1 VTSAVTSVGCWVE
14 QLVAQMVDWKVEL
27 TAANWVVQRAAQKAE
42 SWAAMT
48 VDYWAAQRAGRLV
61 DWMAVS
67 WAVS

>member
-14 QLVAQMVDWKVEL
+14 QLVAQMVDW
-27 TAANWVVQRAAQKAE
+27 KAE